1 MTLTREEIL
10 AMEPGR
16 LLDAKIAELV
26 MGLNMVDGQLPQL
39 PRYYLAD
46 YEKTIHRDIPLYSSD
61 ISAAWVVLE
70 HMQDSGWSWDMKM
83 NNLAKEVEV
92 RIGRGQAVS
101 KSVPEAIG
109 KSALIANLDAIEW
122 ATDV

>member
-1 MTLTREEIL
+1 M

-26 MGLNMVDGQLPQL
+26 MGLDLVEDQLPQL
-39 PRYYLAD
+39 PRYYLTD
-46 YEKTIHRDIPLYSSD
+46 YEKTIHRDVPLYSLD
-61 ISAAWVVLE
+61 ISAAWKVLE
-70 HMQDSGWSWDMKM
+70 RMQDSGWSWDMKM
-83 NNLAKEVEV
+83 NNLANEVEV

>member
-16 LLDAKIAELV
+16 ELDALV
-26 MGLNMVDGQLPQL
+26 ADKVIGMDLVEDTQLQL
-39 PRYYLAD
+39 PRYYLPEYD
-46 YEKTIHRDIPLYSSD
+46 RTIHRDVPLYSSD
-61 ISAAWVVLE
+61 ISAAWEVLE
-70 HMQDSGWSWDMKM
+70 YMQDSGWSWDMKM

-101 KSVPEAIG
+101 KSVPEAIC